1 MNRKPHRTLMFS
13 DSLVQSSFSLRRSP
27 STPVNKRT
35 MKRILIINLAFIG
48 DVLLSTPV
56 ARALRHAYPQ
66 ARIDMMTVPVAAPL
80 AQRNPYVDEVI
91 VYDKKGQHKKWK
103 ALWQLLRQIR
113 SRNYDLAV
121 CTNFAL
127 RGAMLA
133 FFCGIPRRLGYAAQH
148 GEWFLTDAVSPVR
161 PPLRHEA
168 ENYLDVLQPLGLEA
182 ADFSLELALQADD
195 VLPASKEKEKA
206 DKPIVVLCP
215 AGSYRRKSWTSDGYA
230 KLMQKLSPQ
239 VSWYLIGGKAE
250 APYLQRIASKAA
262 VPVTV
267 WSGTHTLPEVA
278 GLMQQAALVI
288 SVDTAAL
295 HMAQAVHT
303 PVLGLFGP
311 TDPRIW
317 GPRGAKDRVVW
328 LQNCQP
334 CWGRGEC
341 ATQHCLRDLSADTVI
356 QIAQEMLAEKIFK
369 QEYRE

>member
-1 MNRKPHRTLMFS
+1 
-13 DSLVQSSFSLRRSP
+13 
-27 STPVNKRT
+27 

-56 ARALRHAYPQ
+56 ARALRRAYPQ

-91 VYDKKGQHKKWK
+91 VYDKKGLHKKWS
-103 ALWQLLRQIR
+103 ALWQLLLRIR
-113 SRNYDLAV
+113 SRKYDLAV
-121 CTNFAL
+121 CTNFAP

-133 FFCGIPRRLGYAAQH
+133 FFCAIPRRLGYAAQH

-168 ENYLDVLQPLGLEA
+168 ENYLDVLQPLGLQA
-182 ADFSLELALQADD
+182 TDFSLELALQAED
-195 VLPASKEKEKA
+195 VAAAVKEKEKA
-206 DKPIVVLCP
+206 AKPLVVLCP
-215 AGSYRRKSWTSDGYA
+215 AGSYRRKSWTTDGYA
-230 KLMQKLSPQ
+230 KLIRELSPQ

-250 APYLQRIASKAA
+250 GAYLRRIAAKAA
-262 VPVTV
+262 VPVAI
-267 WSGTHTLPEVA
+267 WEGTHTLPEVA
-278 GLMQQAALVI
+278 ALMQQAALVI

-295 HMAQAVHT
+295 HMAQAVQT

-311 TDPRIW
+311 TDTRIW
-317 GPRGAKDRVVW
+317 GPRGEKDRVVW

-341 ATQHCLRDLSADTVI
+341 ATRHCLRDLPAETVI
-356 QIAQEMLAEKIFK
+356 QIAREMLAEKSRRGTGIE
-369 QEYRE
+369 QESR

>member
-1 MNRKPHRTLMFS
+1 
-13 DSLVQSSFSLRRSP
+13 
-27 STPVNKRT
+27 

-113 SRNYDLAV
+113 SRKYDLAV

-168 ENYLDVLQPLGLEA
+168 ENYLDVLQPLGLETT
-182 ADFSLELALQADD
+182 DFSLELALQADD
-195 VLPASKEKEKA
+195 IVSAAKEKEKA

-215 AGSYRRKSWTSDGYA
+215 AGSYRRKSWTTDGYA
-230 KLMQKLSPQ
+230 KLMQKLSSQ

-262 VPVTV
+262 VPVTL

-341 ATQHCLRDLSADTVI
+341 ATQHCLRELPAETVI
-356 QIAQEMLAEKIFK
+356 QTAKEMLAEKSRMGTGIE
-369 QEYRE
+369 QESR